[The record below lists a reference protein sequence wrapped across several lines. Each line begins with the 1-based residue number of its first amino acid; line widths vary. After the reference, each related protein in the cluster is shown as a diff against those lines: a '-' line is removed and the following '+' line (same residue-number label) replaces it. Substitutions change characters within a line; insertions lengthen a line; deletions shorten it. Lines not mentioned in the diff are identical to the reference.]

1 MFLSLD
7 FTARPVSETQGID
20 FPKYKVVATVIIHS
34 TVLYIYRFLFTTTGS
49 VVYFLGS
56 QFAKRS
62 RHTYRRI
69 NGTLVLLR
77 LVRQHKPI
85 DTSI

>member
-7 FTARPVSETQGID
+7 FTARPVSETHGID
-20 FPKYKVVATVIIHS
+20 FSKLKVVATVIIHS

-56 QFAKRS
+56 QLAKGS

-69 NGTLVLLR
+69 NGTPVPLR
-77 LVRQHKPI
+77 PVR
-85 DTSI
+85 